1 MVWNSLGRVVL
12 TSGLRKL
19 FSSLKERQY
28 QQTPSSSTSF
38 NLRYYRKKPF
48 WEMTTK
54 NLESESVSA
63 VWEGKGDSSLLLGVV
78 F

>member
-1 MVWNSLGRVVL
+1 MVCNSLGSVVL
-12 TSGLRKL
+12 ISGLQKL

-38 NLRYYRKKPF
+38 NLQCYRKKPL

-54 NLESESVSA
+54 NLESECVSA
-63 VWEGKGDSSLLLGVV
+63 VWEGRGDSSLLLGVV